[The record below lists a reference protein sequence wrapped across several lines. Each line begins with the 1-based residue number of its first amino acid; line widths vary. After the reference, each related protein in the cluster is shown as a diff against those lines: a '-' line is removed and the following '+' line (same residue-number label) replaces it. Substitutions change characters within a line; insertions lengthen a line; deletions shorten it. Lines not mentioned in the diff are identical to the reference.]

1 MNLPCSRFGCVRVKE
16 SLIVSPF
23 NVTEHEMVCSLVLV
37 KLMFCPWLERT
48 FDVEESVP
56 LQVPLVPVTVDVE
69 VDASASSYEYEETF
83 TSYVYSQVAETAHE
97 VSTFELVVSEN
108 DDESKEVAFNVISPS
123 LTSCVSV

>member
-1 MNLPCSRFGCVRVKE
+1 M
-16 SLIVSPF
+16 
-23 NVTEHEMVCSLVLV
+23 
-37 KLMFCPWLERT
+37 
-48 FDVEESVP
+48 P

-69 VDASASSYEYEETF
+69 VDAAVSSYEYEETF

-97 VSTFELVVSEN
+97 VSTFELVVSKN